1 MVANKSLTGSV
12 GFVYYIPTETTT
24 KEIKIMKNS
33 QIIAAASHINIFEI
47 VTTNGDVV
55 GVLSTK
61 EKIKTF
67 PHFESVA
74 TVNDANYSQS
84 WLTAE
89 DTKLF
94 LAAETAFNQ

>member
-1 MVANKSLTGSV
+1 MN
-12 GFVYYIPTETTT
+12 
-24 KEIKIMKNS
+24 NS
-33 QIIAAASHINIFEI
+33 QIVAAASHINIFEI
-47 VTTNGDVV
+47 ITTDGEVV

-74 TVNDANYSQS
+74 TVNDSNYSQS

-89 DTKLF
+89 DTRLF
-94 LAAETAFNQ
+94 LAAEAAYNQ

>member
-1 MVANKSLTGSV
+1 MNS
-12 GFVYYIPTETTT
+12 
-24 KEIKIMKNS
+24 S

-47 VTTNGDVV
+47 ITTGGDVV

-61 EKIKTF
+61 DKIKTF
-67 PHFESVA
+67 PNFESVA
-74 TVNDANYSQS
+74 TINDANYSQV

-94 LAAETAFNQ
+94 LAAETAYNQ